1 MRISNKS
8 YKSLEKALEKQAP
21 PGPPPRPGLK
31 WNPSTR
37 RWIRDPKQSMF
48 TATQELKDKYPD
60 DKFLQDRPTPQ
71 NWAKNAVKTSFK
83 ESVKV
88 PKQMQGDFDAF
99 KRHAL
104 NEMVDEV
111 GRKEAISAWKSIG
124 ESDWVDQYANA
135 IDTNNWD
142 TKRTKA
148 IRWNPPSYSTSSKKP
163 KGAHPHWPFQ
173 ER

>member
-8 YKSLEKALEKQAP
+8 YQSLEKALEKQAP
-21 PGPPPRPGLK
+21 PGPPPRPGLQ
-31 WNPSTR
+31 WNPSSR
-37 RWIRDPKQSMF
+37 RWVRDSSHQSS
-48 TATQELKDKYPD
+48 KPSP
-60 DKFLQDRPTPQ
+60 QD
-71 NWAKNAVKTSFK
+71 WAKNAVKTSFK
-83 ESVKV
+83 SPVKI
-88 PKQMQGDFDAF
+88 PKQMQGDFEAF

-104 NEMVDEV
+104 NEMIDEV

-124 ESDWVDQYANA
+124 ESEWADQYANA
-135 IDTNNWD
+135 IDSNNWD

-148 IRWNPPSYSTSSKKP
+148 IRWKPPSYSTSSKKP